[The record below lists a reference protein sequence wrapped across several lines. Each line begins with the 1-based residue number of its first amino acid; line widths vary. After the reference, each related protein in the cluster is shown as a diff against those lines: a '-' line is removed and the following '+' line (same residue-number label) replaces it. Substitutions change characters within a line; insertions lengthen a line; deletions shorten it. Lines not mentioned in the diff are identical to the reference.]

1 MMFYLYV
8 FKIEISGSSVDLVL
22 HMKEKWIN
30 ATTHLIEYSTSRFF
44 LQFIIIYN
52 DTKTKGKY
60 YTNQVAWIENV
71 SEWWEISRGT
81 Y

>member
-1 MMFYLYV
+1 
-8 FKIEISGSSVDLVL
+8 
-22 HMKEKWIN
+22 MKEKWIN
-30 ATTHLIEYSTSRFF
+30 ATTHLIEYSTSRFS

-60 YTNQVAWIENV
+60 YTNQIAWIENV